1 MPNVFAKTTQ
11 RLDGKLDLGF
21 FLQLETILNFW
32 LKLEKGK
39 RGQNQK
45 PLKLRDNYG
54 KPTSIYLVSPQSHS

>member
-1 MPNVFAKTTQ
+1 MV
-11 RLDGKLDLGF
+11 KLDLEF

-45 PLKLRDNYG
+45 PLKLKDNYG
-54 KPTSIYLVSPQSHS
+54 KPTSLYLAIPQSHS